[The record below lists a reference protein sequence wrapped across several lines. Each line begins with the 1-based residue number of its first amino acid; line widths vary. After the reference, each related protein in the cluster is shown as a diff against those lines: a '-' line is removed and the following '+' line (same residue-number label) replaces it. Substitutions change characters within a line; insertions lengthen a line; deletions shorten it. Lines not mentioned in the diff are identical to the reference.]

1 MQDSRW
7 PAEPVES
14 DMDAVGGEVL
24 TGSGFE
30 TEEADVEFEDSGES
44 VEE

>member
-14 DMDAVGGEVL
+14 DMDTVGGEVL
-24 TGSGFE
+24 TGTGFE

-44 VEE
+44 AEE